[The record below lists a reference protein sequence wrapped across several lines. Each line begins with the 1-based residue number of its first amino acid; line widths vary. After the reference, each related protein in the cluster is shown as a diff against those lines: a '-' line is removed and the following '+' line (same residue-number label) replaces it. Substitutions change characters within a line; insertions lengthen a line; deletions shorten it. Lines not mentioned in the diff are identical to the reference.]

1 MSQYL
6 DPSVVAVIV
15 GTDFQLSSKK
25 INLAS
30 LYINELGAELI
41 GTNIDRNDGL
51 DRLRPSGGAL
61 AKLVE
66 MASGSVK
73 AKIMGKP
80 DVMCFDVLREEHRLW
95 DEPLSKFLF
104 VGDNLSTDILFGN
117 ECGIDTLLVLSGV
130 TTVQKAENAIKP
142 VKEVLPAGF
151 AKEGVPTYI

>member
-80 DVMCFDVLREEHRLW
+80 DVMCFDVLRE
-95 DEPLSKFLF
+95 
-104 VGDNLSTDILFGN
+104 
-117 ECGIDTLLVLSGV
+117 
-130 TTVQKAENAIKP
+130 
-142 VKEVLPAGF
+142 
-151 AKEGVPTYI
+151 